1 MNCSKYA
8 AGLVMGGIWLT
19 TAGTAFA
26 LTGEETIFY
35 HNDALGSPII
45 ATDEEG
51 SVLWREAYSP
61 YGSRLLNES
70 REKDCN
76 AGSCV
81 PLESIWDEKQWYTG
95 KLEETRT
102 GIQYFGARWYEP
114 ELGRFLSV
122 DPVQF
127 RDENPFSFNRY
138 AYANGNPYK
147 YVDPD
152 GRDSITVTG
161 TIHVPGSLLNLL
173 GVGEV
178 PVSGFSG
185 GIAISFPGP
194 WSPEADFDF
203 GLVGGANI
211 PAVDVGL
218 GKASVDIGYNKG
230 GFADLSGDSVEL
242 SATVLGYNGGLNWD
256 ADHGGVSGFKFGR
269 GVALGSLSKK
279 LGDYANKIRNGELRS
294 FLQGVMNNNI
304 SLTYQKNGSASLKNA
319 ISPLENGQAPKKSKR
334 KE

>member
-1 MNCSKYA
+1 MNRSKYA
-8 AGLVMGGIWLT
+8 AGLVTGGIWLT
-19 TAGTAFA
+19 AAGSAFA

-45 ATDEEG
+45 ATGEEG

-152 GRDSITVTG
+152 GREVVKVGVSIRLPKLLGLAQKVLGREISVSGFEAGLAFSSPNALGKGEYDLGVYFANHLNGEGLDTGRIAATYSVSLDSGSSVKDLAG
-161 TIHVPGSLLNLL
+161 VAGSSSVGLGLGGLNVGYSEKGLDAVGIHIGL
-173 GVGEV
+173 GVG
-178 PVSGFSG
+178 VSANAEATSVLSG
-185 GIAISFPGP
+185 RHGRIGWTDA
-194 WSPEADFDF
+194 PEAVKVADK
-203 GLVGGANI
+203 
-211 PAVDVGL
+211 AVK
-218 GKASVDIGYNKG
+218 KA
-230 GFADLSGDSVEL
+230 
-242 SATVLGYNGGLNWD
+242 
-256 ADHGGVSGFKFGR
+256 
-269 GVALGSLSKK
+269 
-279 LGDYANKIRNGELRS
+279 
-294 FLQGVMNNNI
+294 
-304 SLTYQKNGSASLKNA
+304 
-319 ISPLENGQAPKKSKR
+319 R
-334 KE
+334 KQD